1 MKAFH
6 RNENRKKGV
15 IVILISDKIDF
26 KKNDNK
32 HQRRPLYDKG
42 LIHQKVYTH
51 THTHTYICKY
61 IKQHWIT

>member
-1 MKAFH
+1 MKT
-6 RNENRKKGV
+6 ERKGD

-61 IKQHWIT
+61 IKQHWVT